1 MWIRIRVSAV
11 GSSENARNASTLF
24 CLVFPRG
31 LSDVRMNDKLFLKFS
46 EPRITRIK
54 RMADCAER
62 QRGKRRGESGCFAL
76 GASPFSQRNGN
87 SAVTISH
94 RLAAVRCVSP
104 YRVYAISESRPKNV
118 ESVSLRSGAQ
128 ATDSTCNGIRENS
141 YRRQRRK
148 RRSQLDLRT
157 LRSLCSLLL
166 ISY

>member
-1 MWIRIRVSAV
+1 
-11 GSSENARNASTLF
+11 
-24 CLVFPRG
+24 
-31 LSDVRMNDKLFLKFS
+31 
-46 EPRITRIK
+46 
-54 RMADCAER
+54 MADCAER

-76 GASPFSQRNGN
+76 GASPFSPRDGN

-94 RLAAVRCVSP
+94 RLGAVRCVSP

-148 RRSQLDLRT
+148 QRLF
-157 LRSLCSLLL
+157 LLVKEPFVVFV
-166 ISY
+166 SFC